1 MTPLLMIAAVA
12 WVDRDIPRNVLSC
25 TRLPAGHSSCI
36 SNELRAMSC
45 QQQNDISMVGGV
57 EPGCEKDVGCKYK
70 ILLVKSA

>member
-25 TRLPAGHSSCI
+25 TRLPAGHSSCT
-36 SNELRAMSC
+36 SMSC
-45 QQQNDISMVGGV
+45 QQQNDTSMVWGV
-57 EPGCEKDVGCKYK
+57 ETGCEKDVGCKYK